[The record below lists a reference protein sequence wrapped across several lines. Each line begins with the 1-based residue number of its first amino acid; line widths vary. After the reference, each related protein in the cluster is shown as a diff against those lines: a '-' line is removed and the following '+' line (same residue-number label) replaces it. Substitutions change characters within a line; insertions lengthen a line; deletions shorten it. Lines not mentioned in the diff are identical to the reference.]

1 MKRLFALG
9 ALLFAVAVSALASS
23 DFAFAPSG
31 PTVLVDTTAR
41 QVVSTNSVPTTAYRI
56 RNLGAAQAYFTWAT
70 PNNASG
76 GTPTGLSATAPVAG
90 TVAPNVIGMLPASV
104 ETFTFPSN
112 AWFQAGVGFT
122 FEVTPGEGR

>member
-1 MKRLFALG
+1 MKRLFALA
-9 ALLFAVAVSALASS
+9 ALLLAFAMPLSASS

-41 QVVSTNSVPTTAYRI
+41 QVISTNGVPTTAYRV
-56 RNLGAAQAYFTWAT
+56 RNMGVAQAYFTWAT
-70 PNNASG
+70 PNVSSG
-76 GTPTGLSATAPVAG
+76 VAPTGLSATAPVAG
-90 TVAPNVIGMLPASV
+90 TVAPNVVGMLPQSV